1 MLRRCVQ
8 SAGRWR
14 LMPLL
19 RPITHVAHV
28 PEMGMLRS
36 GFETRDLEQVWEA
49 WTSLRSQQQL
59 HLLRRNDFADLLALV
74 RANLVHTPI
83 GTRRKA
89 AWKERCI
96 EWGLHAAERRD
107 LFGVLGWMRI
117 ELLCDDAD
125 GAIQLFDAY
134 FDARK
139 RARVPANDSV
149 HILDAGQAK
158 EPVRDTLE
166 MLILAHAMKHDLA
179 GLVRTMQSF
188 DVGTHTELF
197 FDMAHA
203 RRQYTKLLRLL
214 HGTDTTATELAAQ
227 VYERAF
233 DWISHAELARGL
245 LGGCGGRAGPNR
257 IARLLG
263 SLLARG
269 DVTNAW
275 RLYSTAK
282 AAGIASTA
290 EASGWLAVEQ
300 LAQPGQ
306 LGAWTDSAWVVCLG
320 GFLSAGRLDL
330 AAHVWRDIVGMRQ
343 RMPEAWPPMAVW
355 NAMLDGYARSGRY
368 DLASKTWRVLC
379 GKARPEHL
387 PLALETSQ
395 MLPVPS
401 HGPDAVCYT
410 TMIAATF
417 RERRADE
424 GMNLYHA
431 LRAKEARQEL
441 HVPVETYNAV
451 LHGLCL
457 THHLDKAYALL
468 RSMGQN
474 GVPSPSIT
482 TINVLL
488 RAQARQKQ
496 LHAMADTLRC
506 IAPLGLHPDVVTFTT
521 VLDALLR
528 TSTSPAMAQQ
538 AVQQVMQLMQSMD
551 VQPNSVTLTSMI
563 KACLH
568 TKDDVPPRIGVALQ
582 LMHTMCTN
590 LKVAPTAIT
599 FETLILGLVPFS
611 SRLDREA
618 YELPPSLSQPWPP
631 LWPNEAPP
639 QEPLPAVTRLVLLLW
654 HMMVQQHITPTP
666 DTYRSLVRLL
676 MAPQAPMFCFR
687 RGVCIADAL
696 LHAHGALLRHA
707 QAPAGVMPPA
717 SPPALASWTAVL
729 KALMRPNPA
738 VDAEVRRQVL
748 EAVLQHFR
756 TSPHG
761 AKMYLNTSQDRHAH
775 LARIVQLAEHSIE

>member
-8 SAGRWR
+8 SAGRCR
-14 LMPLL
+14 LTPPL
-19 RPITHVAHV
+19 RHVVHAAHV
-28 PEMGMLRS
+28 PEMGLLRS
-36 GFETRDLEQVWEA
+36 GFETHDMEQVWEA

-59 HLLRRNDFADLLALV
+59 HHLRRNDFADLLALV

-83 GTRRKA
+83 GTRRKEM
-89 AWKERCI
+89 WKDRCM
-96 EWGLHAAERRD
+96 EWGLHAAERTD

-134 FDARK
+134 VVARK
-139 RARVPANDSV
+139 RARAHANDGV
-149 HILDAGQAK
+149 HILDAGQSK

-166 MLILAHAMKHDLA
+166 MLILAHALKNDLL
-179 GLVRTMQSF
+179 GLVQTMQSF
-188 DVGTHTELF
+188 EVGTHTELF
-197 FDMAHA
+197 FDLAHA

-214 HGTDTTATELAAQ
+214 HGTDATATDHAAQ
-227 VYERAF
+227 VYKRAF

-245 LGGCGGRAGPNR
+245 LDGSGGRAGRNR

-269 DVTNAW
+269 DVANAW

-282 AAGIASTA
+282 AAGVASQV
-290 EASGWLAVEQ
+290 EVSGWLAAEQ
-300 LAQPGQ
+300 QAQLGQ

-320 GFLSAGRLDL
+320 GFLSVGRLDL
-330 AAHVWRDIVGMRQ
+330 AAHVWRDLVSIRQ
-343 RMPEAWPPMAVW
+343 RMPEAWPPMSVW
-355 NAMLDGYARSGRY
+355 NAMLDGYARSGHY

-379 GKARPEHL
+379 GKVRPEHL
-387 PLALETSQ
+387 PLALETSV

-401 HGPDAVCYT
+401 DGPDAVCYT

-417 RERRADE
+417 RERGADE
-424 GMNLYHA
+424 GMNLYHS
-431 LRAKEARQEL
+431 LRAKQARQEL

-457 THHLDKAYALL
+457 TNHLDKAYALL
-468 RSMGQN
+468 QTMGQN
-474 GVPSPSIT
+474 DVPSPSIT

-496 LHAMADTLRC
+496 LHAMAETLRR

-528 TSTSPAMAQQ
+528 TSTSPAMAQH
-538 AVQQVMQLMQSMD
+538 AVEQVMQLMQSMD

-599 FETLILGLVPFS
+599 FETLILGLVHFS
-611 SRLDREA
+611 SRLDKEVS
-618 YELPPSLSQPWPP
+618 ELPPSLSQPWPP
-631 LWPNEAPP
+631 LWPDETPP
-639 QEPLPAVTRLVLLLW
+639 AEPLPAMTRLVLLLW
-654 HMMVQQHITPTP
+654 HMMVEQHITPTP

-676 MAPQAPMFCFR
+676 LAPQAPMFCFR
-687 RGVCIADAL
+687 RGVCITDAL
-696 LHAHGALLRHA
+696 LHAHGAFLRYV
-707 QAPAGVMPPA
+707 QAPASVMPPT
-717 SPPALASWTAVL
+717 SPPAFASWTAVL

-738 VDAEVRRQVL
+738 VDGEVRRQVL
-748 EAVLQHFR
+748 EAVLHHFR

-761 AKMYLNTSQDRHAH
+761 AKMHLNASKDRSAH
-775 LARIVQLAEHSIE
+775 LARMVALAEHSIE